1 MIYILPKKCS
11 KTSPRRNNMESERRR
26 IQREPKKRVDSVL
39 LNNIAFYWKV
49 ALLKIIT
56 SDDNLKEN
64 SDIINVK

>member
-1 MIYILPKKCS
+1 
-11 KTSPRRNNMESERRR
+11 MESERRR

-64 SDIINVK
+64 SEIINVK